1 MFVVKCRIYNE
12 TIERKTVMR
21 KRKEF
26 HPLNVGI
33 ETSVYDQLSAF
44 CTKTGFS
51 KTAVVENA
59 LRAYIPRMESAIK
72 NADGKR
78 GE

>member
-1 MFVVKCRIYNE
+1 
-12 TIERKTVMR
+12 MR

-33 ETSVYDQLSAF
+33 EISVYDQLSTF
-44 CTKTGFS
+44 CNKTGFS

-59 LRAYIPRMESAIK
+59 LRAYIPRMESAMD
-72 NADGKR
+72 NAYGKR